1 MHDGIIAD
9 VNSHMAAVTNNI
21 TGLHIAYPV
30 SHALESGGRMGKT
43 HAECRIDRHYK
54 SGTICSIG
62 QTGTAVHIGIADI
75 LTGIAYHVT
84 AADTGGKGRVLT
96 AALIRLL
103 IIVPL
108 RAGIGIISIGITA
121 GISLVVIISIRAG
134 IRIAAFIR
142 IVCSIVV
149 GRSEERRV
157 GTEGR
162 L

>member
-1 MHDGIIAD
+1 MYNLPVAHVDGY
-9 VNSHMAAVTNNI
+9 MAAVADNI
-21 TGLHIAYPV
+21 PCLGIFIADLLAGIDLVIGDAGQLDPKMAEYLLHKGAAVNSIV
-30 SHALESGGRMGKT
+30 
-43 HAECRIDRHYK
+43 D
-54 SGTICSIG
+54 IC
-62 QTGTAVHIGIADI
+62 TAVHIGIADI

-142 IVCSIVV
+142 IVCLH
-149 GRSEERRV
+149 
-157 GTEGR
+157 EGR
-162 L
+162 RNES